1 MTLFKELSSTLAHSA
16 RMTFNYTLFFLY
28 CFSTPWP
35 NLGYLLQN
43 ILEIYTLTSAVMLT
57 THLYY
62 ELALTN
68 AAFSLSILLISTAAF
83 DFFFFFFKC
92 WSYTSIPAIYSALIN
107 STSDLFHFWYFICCH
122 WWPYQIQVACF
133 SLRSL
138 SPCSFLNNNSA
149 VSHPVFLSYC
159 ASNRSLD
166 NSIYWVEVGF
176 LK

>member
-83 DFFFFFFKC
+83 DIFFFFSNVGHTPVFLLYIQLL
-92 WSYTSIPAIYSALIN
+92 STVRLI
-107 STSDLFHFWYFICCH
+107 YFICGTLSAATDGHTKYSCLFQSEVSITLLF
-122 WWPYQIQVACF
+122 PKQQQCC
-133 SLRSL
+133 L
-138 SPCSFLNNNSA
+138 SPC
-149 VSHPVFLSYC
+149 LSVLLC
-159 ASNRSLD
+159 Q
-166 NSIYWVEVGF
+166 
-176 LK
+176 

>member
-62 ELALTN
+62 ELAFTN

-83 DFFFFFFKC
+83 DFFFFFFQMLVIHQYSC
-92 WSYTSIPAIYSALIN
+92 YTFSSYQQYIWFISFLVLHLQPLMAIPNTGCLFQSEVSITL
-107 STSDLFHFWYFICCH
+107 LFPKQQQCC
-122 WWPYQIQVACF
+122 
-133 SLRSL
+133 L
-138 SPCSFLNNNSA
+138 SPC
-149 VSHPVFLSYC
+149 LSVLLC
-159 ASNRSLD
+159 Q
-166 NSIYWVEVGF
+166 
-176 LK
+176 